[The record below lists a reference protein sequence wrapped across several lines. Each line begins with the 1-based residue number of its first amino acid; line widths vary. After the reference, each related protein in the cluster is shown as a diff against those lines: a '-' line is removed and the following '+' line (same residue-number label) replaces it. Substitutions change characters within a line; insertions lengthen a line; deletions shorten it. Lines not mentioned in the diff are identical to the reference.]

1 MRFIFTLILLGTWQA
16 QANVVGVD
24 AQNFNPTTSGL
35 DFVTV
40 HSSKTLS
47 PGVMN
52 FGMFFNYAVN
62 TLPNYENKQ
71 FGSFTQPNDALTSM
85 DLNMG
90 IGLMNNWDMGI
101 SLPQVLRQD
110 VDENNTTYHGQFA
123 NTGINEIRVN
133 SKYRVWDGTSQGLA
147 VVGSANFFLIQDYPY
162 TGKNPGPTY
171 NLEVAYDNTYNNFTW
186 GVNIGYRIR
195 SPGDAIQAAPGDPA
209 LPTPAP
215 NQYLASIATSYYF
228 TDLDFKLIAEIFASR
243 PTRSVDYSSVQ
254 DMSSAEFI
262 LGGKFDILYNLAAHI
277 GAGTQLF
284 QGSSSPDYRVYAG
297 VNWSLGPLFSSNEK
311 PPASD
316 YFSDAMTEQVYTE
329 QPKYIDDATA
339 FESLAPAAEESF
351 LAKNILFEFN
361 GTRVNPEF
369 DHYLKNLAEYLLK
382 GSVFTELVIIGHTD
396 SVGSDAYN
404 LNLSLKRAE
413 AVKERVQ
420 SFLPEQHRGKIRAE
434 GEGERSPIAS
444 NKNYQGRALNRR
456 VEFFIKR

>member
-110 VDENNTTYHGQFA
+110 VDENNTTYRGQFA

-147 VVGSANFFLIQDYPY
+147 FIGSANFFLIQDYPY

-195 SPGDAIQAAPGDPA
+195 NPGDAIQAAPGDPA

-215 NQYLASIATSYYF
+215 NQYLASVATSYYF

-243 PTRSVDYSSVQ
+243 PTKSVDYSSVQ

-262 LGGKFDILYNLAAHI
+262 LGGKFDILYNLAAHV

-284 QGSSSPDYRVYAG
+284 HGSSSPDYRVYAG
-297 VNWSLGPLFSSNEK
+297 VNWSIGPLFSSNEK

-316 YFSDAMTEQVYTE
+316 YFSDATTEQVYIE

-339 FESLAPAAEESF
+339 FESLTPAAEESF